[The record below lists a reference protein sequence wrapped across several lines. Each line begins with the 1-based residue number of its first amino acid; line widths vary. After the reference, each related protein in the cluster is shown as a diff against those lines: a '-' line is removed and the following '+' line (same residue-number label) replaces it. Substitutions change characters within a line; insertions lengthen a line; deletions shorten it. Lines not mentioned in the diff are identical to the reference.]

1 MDDGNLKALMR
12 MDGGDWKFLRQC
24 ALVGRAGIF
33 LGKGDD
39 VEEKSAEKIKEIK
52 CHFLLFHVLVRQF
65 RRRFLLPPSTETRAW
80 PSSHDMT
87 TSANNHKL
95 RLRSRLCAGFSATT

>member
-52 CHFLLFHVLVRQF
+52 
-65 RRRFLLPPSTETRAW
+65 W
-80 PSSHDMT
+80 
-87 TSANNHKL
+87 
-95 RLRSRLCAGFSATT
+95 

>member
-33 LGKGDD
+33 LGQGDD

-52 CHFLLFHVLVRQF
+52 
-65 RRRFLLPPSTETRAW
+65 W
-80 PSSHDMT
+80 
-87 TSANNHKL
+87 
-95 RLRSRLCAGFSATT
+95 